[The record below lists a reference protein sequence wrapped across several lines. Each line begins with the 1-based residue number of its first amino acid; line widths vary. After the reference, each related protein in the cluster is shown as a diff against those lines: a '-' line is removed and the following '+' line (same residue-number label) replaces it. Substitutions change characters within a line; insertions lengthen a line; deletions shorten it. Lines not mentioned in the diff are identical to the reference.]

1 MVLDQLLDLQEKC
14 PLNDQEC
21 PVFGEVRR
29 LREECKRLQE
39 LTQVDTLTGLFN
51 FRYLM
56 VALEGEM
63 ERTRRTGLSTGLI
76 MSDLDHFK
84 RINDTHGHECGNEA
98 LQWIS
103 KIWHDKLRRID
114 MACRYGGEEFV
125 VILPGTGLPQA
136 IRAAERLRFA
146 LENSPVRLNG
156 KLVGLTASFGVDAYR
171 GRKKLTVETFIKQT
185 DHFLLEAKTR
195 GRNRVCYD
203 ENKLTEAVEG
213 LTFDEREALFATRRP
228 ER

>member
-1 MVLDQLLDLQEKC
+1 MDQLLDLQEKC
-14 PLNDQEC
+14 PSNNQEC
-21 PVFGEVRR
+21 PVFDEVRR

-56 VALEGEM
+56 MALEGEM
-63 ERTRRTGLSTGLI
+63 ERTRRTDLSTGLI

-98 LQWIS
+98 LQWIG
-103 KIWHDKLRRID
+103 KIWHEKLRRID

-146 LENSPVRLNG
+146 LENSPVKLNG
-156 KLVGLTASFGVDAYR
+156 KLVRLTASFGVDAYR
-171 GRKKLTVETFIKQT
+171 GRKKLTVETFIKKT
-185 DHFLLEAKTR
+185 DHFLLEAKAR

-203 ENKLTEAVEG
+203 ENKITVEMEG
-213 LTFDEREALFATRRP
+213 LTLDEREALFATRRP

>member
-1 MVLDQLLDLQEKC
+1 MDQLLDLQEKC
-14 PLNDQEC
+14 PSNNLEC
-21 PVFGEVRR
+21 PVFDEVRR

-39 LTQVDTLTGLFN
+39 LTQVDTLTELFN
-51 FRYLM
+51 FRYLKM
-56 VALEGEM
+56 ALEGEM

-98 LQWIS
+98 LQWIG
-103 KIWHDKLRRID
+103 KIWHGKLRRID

-125 VILPGTGLPQA
+125 IILPGTRLPQA
-136 IRAAERLRFA
+136 IQAAERLRSA
-146 LENSPVRLNG
+146 LESSPVKLNG
-156 KLVGLTASFGVDAYR
+156 KLVRLTASFGVDAYR

-185 DHFLLEAKTR
+185 DHFLLEAKAN

-203 ENKLTEAVEG
+203 ESKITAAMEG
-213 LTFDEREALFATRRP
+213 LTLDEREALFATRRP

>member
-1 MVLDQLLDLQEKC
+1 MDQLLDLQEKC
-14 PLNDQEC
+14 PSNNQEC
-21 PVFGEVRR
+21 PVFDEVRR

-63 ERTRRTGLSTGLI
+63 ERTRRTDLSTGLI

-156 KLVGLTASFGVDAYR
+156 KLVRLTASFGVDAYR

-185 DHFLLEAKTR
+185 DHFLLEAKAR

-203 ENKLTEAVEG
+203 ENKITVEMEG
-213 LTFDEREALFATRRP
+213 LTLDEREALFATRRP

>member
-1 MVLDQLLDLQEKC
+1 MDQLLDLQEKC
-14 PLNDQEC
+14 PSNNQEC
-21 PVFGEVRR
+21 PVFDEVRR

-56 VALEGEM
+56 IALEGEM

-76 MSDLDHFK
+76 MGDLDHFK

-98 LQWIS
+98 LQWIG
-103 KIWHDKLRRID
+103 KIWHEKLRRID

-125 VILPGTGLPQA
+125 VILPGTRLPQA

-146 LENSPVRLNG
+146 LENSPVKLNG
-156 KLVGLTASFGVDAYR
+156 KRVRLTASFGVDAYR
-171 GRKKLTVETFIKQT
+171 GRKKLAVETFIKKT
-185 DHFLLEAKTR
+185 DHFLLEAKAR

-203 ENKLTEAVEG
+203 ENKITVAMEG
-213 LTFDEREALFATRRP
+213 LTHDEREALFATRRP

>member
-1 MVLDQLLDLQEKC
+1 MDQLLDLQGKC
-14 PLNDQEC
+14 PSNNQEC
-21 PVFGEVRR
+21 PVFDEVRR

-56 VALEGEM
+56 MALEGEM

-98 LQWIS
+98 LQWIG
-103 KIWHDKLRRID
+103 KIWHEKLRRID

-125 VILPGTGLPQA
+125 VILPGTRLPQA

-146 LENSPVRLNG
+146 LESSPVKLNG
-156 KLVGLTASFGVDAYR
+156 KLVRLTASFGVDAYR

-185 DHFLLEAKTR
+185 DHFLLEAKAR

-203 ENKLTEAVEG
+203 ENKISVAMEG
-213 LTFDEREALFATRRP
+213 LTPDEREALFATRRP

>member
-1 MVLDQLLDLQEKC
+1 MDQLLDLQEKC
-14 PLNDQEC
+14 PSNNQEC
-21 PVFGEVRR
+21 PVFDEVRR

-98 LQWIS
+98 LQWIG

-125 VILPGTGLPQA
+125 VILPGTRLPQA
-136 IRAAERLRFA
+136 IRAAERLRLA
-146 LENSPVRLNG
+146 LENSPVKLNG
-156 KLVGLTASFGVDAYR
+156 KLVRLTASFGVDAYR
-171 GRKKLTVETFIKQT
+171 GRKKLNVETFIKQT
-185 DHFLLEAKTR
+185 DHFLLEAKAR

-203 ENKLTEAVEG
+203 ENKITVEMEG
-213 LTFDEREALFATRRP
+213 LTLDEREALFATRRP

>member
-1 MVLDQLLDLQEKC
+1 VLDQPLDLQEKC
-14 PLNDQEC
+14 PSHNQEC
-21 PVFGEVRR
+21 PVFDEVRH

-39 LTQVDTLTGLFN
+39 LTQMDTLTGLFN

-56 VALEGEM
+56 MALEGEM

-84 RINDTHGHECGNEA
+84 RINDTYGHECGNKA
-98 LQWIS
+98 LQWIGN
-103 KIWHDKLRRID
+103 IWHEKLRRID

-125 VILPGTGLPQA
+125 VILPGTRLPQA

-146 LENSPVRLNG
+146 LQSSPVKLNG
-156 KLVGLTASFGVDAYR
+156 KLVRLTASFGVDAYR

-185 DHFLLEAKTR
+185 DHFLLEAKAR

-203 ENKLTEAVEG
+203 ENKITVAMEG
-213 LTFDEREALFATRRP
+213 LTPDEREALFATRRP

>member
-1 MVLDQLLDLQEKC
+1 MDQLLDLQAKC
-14 PLNDQEC
+14 PSNNQEC
-21 PVFGEVRR
+21 PVFDEVRR

-98 LQWIS
+98 LQWIG
-103 KIWHDKLRRID
+103 KIWHEKLRRID

-125 VILPGTGLPQA
+125 VILPGTRLPQA

-146 LENSPVRLNG
+146 LENSPVKLNG
-156 KLVGLTASFGVDAYR
+156 KLVRLTASFGVDAYR
-171 GRKKLTVETFIKQT
+171 GRKKLTVETFIKKT
-185 DHFLLEAKTR
+185 DHFLLEAKAG

-203 ENKLTEAVEG
+203 ENKLTVAVEG
-213 LTFDEREALFATRRP
+213 LTLDEREALFATRRP

>member
-1 MVLDQLLDLQEKC
+1 VLDQPLDLQEKC
-14 PLNDQEC
+14 PSHNQEC
-21 PVFGEVRR
+21 PVFDEVRH

-56 VALEGEM
+56 MALEGEM

-84 RINDTHGHECGNEA
+84 RINDTYGHECGNKA
-98 LQWIS
+98 LQWIGN
-103 KIWHDKLRRID
+103 IWHEKLRRID

-125 VILPGTGLPQA
+125 VILPGTRLPQA

-146 LENSPVRLNG
+146 LQSSPVKLNG
-156 KLVGLTASFGVDAYR
+156 KLVRLTASFGVDAYR

-185 DHFLLEAKTR
+185 DHFLFEAKAR

-203 ENKLTEAVEG
+203 ENKITVAMEG
-213 LTFDEREALFATRRP
+213 LTPDEREALFATRRP

>member
-1 MVLDQLLDLQEKC
+1 VLDQPLDLQEKC
-14 PLNDQEC
+14 PSNNQEC
-21 PVFGEVRR
+21 PVFDEVRH

-56 VALEGEM
+56 MALEGEM

-84 RINDTHGHECGNEA
+84 RINDTYGHECGNKA
-98 LQWIS
+98 LQWIGN
-103 KIWHDKLRRID
+103 IWHEKLRRID

-125 VILPGTGLPQA
+125 VILPGTRLPQA

-146 LENSPVRLNG
+146 LQSSPVKLNG
-156 KLVGLTASFGVDAYR
+156 KLVRLTASFGVDAYR

-185 DHFLLEAKTR
+185 DHFLLEAKAR

-203 ENKLTEAVEG
+203 ENKITVAMEG
-213 LTFDEREALFATRRP
+213 LTPDEREALFATRRP

>member
-1 MVLDQLLDLQEKC
+1 MDQLLDLQEKC
-14 PLNDQEC
+14 PSNNLEC
-21 PVFGEVRR
+21 PVFDEVRR

-98 LQWIS
+98 LQWIG
-103 KIWHDKLRRID
+103 KIWHEKLRRID

-125 VILPGTGLPQA
+125 IILPGTRLPQA

-146 LENSPVRLNG
+146 LENSPVKLNG
-156 KLVGLTASFGVDAYR
+156 KLVRLTASFGVDAYR
-171 GRKKLTVETFIKQT
+171 GRKKLTVETFIKKT
-185 DHFLLEAKTR
+185 DHFLLEAKAR

-203 ENKLTEAVEG
+203 ENKLTVAVEG
-213 LTFDEREALFATRRP
+213 LTLDEREALFATRRP

>member
-1 MVLDQLLDLQEKC
+1 LDQLLDLQGKC
-14 PLNDQEC
+14 PSTNQEC
-21 PVFGEVRR
+21 PVFDEVRR

-63 ERTRRTGLSTGLI
+63 ERTRRTDLSTGLI

-98 LQWIS
+98 LQWIG
-103 KIWHDKLRRID
+103 KIWHEKLRRID

-125 VILPGTGLPQA
+125 VILPGTRLPQA

-146 LENSPVRLNG
+146 LENSPVKLNG
-156 KLVGLTASFGVDAYR
+156 KLVRLTASFGVDAYR
-171 GRKKLTVETFIKQT
+171 GRKKLTVETFIKQA
-185 DHFLLEAKTR
+185 DHFLLEAKAR

-213 LTFDEREALFATRRP
+213 LTLDEREALFATRRP

>member
-1 MVLDQLLDLQEKC
+1 MDQLLDLQGKC
-14 PLNDQEC
+14 PSNNQEC
-21 PVFGEVRR
+21 PVFDEVRR

-98 LQWIS
+98 LQWLG
-103 KIWHDKLRRID
+103 KIWHEELRRID

-125 VILPGTGLPQA
+125 VILPGTRLPQA

-146 LENSPVRLNG
+146 LESSPVKLNG
-156 KLVGLTASFGVDAYR
+156 KLVRLTASFGVDAYR
-171 GRKKLTVETFIKQT
+171 GSKKLTVETFIKQT
-185 DHFLLEAKTR
+185 DHFLLEAKAR

-203 ENKLTEAVEG
+203 ENKITVAMEG
-213 LTFDEREALFATRRP
+213 LTLDEREALFATRRP

>member
-1 MVLDQLLDLQEKC
+1 VLDQPLDLQEKC
-14 PLNDQEC
+14 PSHNQEC
-21 PVFGEVRR
+21 PVFDEVRH

-39 LTQVDTLTGLFN
+39 LTQMDTLTGLFN

-56 VALEGEM
+56 MALEGEM

-84 RINDTHGHECGNEA
+84 RINDTYGHECGNKA
-98 LQWIS
+98 LQWIGN
-103 KIWHDKLRRID
+103 IWHEKLRRID

-125 VILPGTGLPQA
+125 VILPGTRLPQA

-146 LENSPVRLNG
+146 LQSSPVKLNG
-156 KLVGLTASFGVDAYR
+156 KLVRLTASFGVDAYR

-185 DHFLLEAKTR
+185 DHFLLEAKAR

-203 ENKLTEAVEG
+203 DNKITVAMEG
-213 LTFDEREALFATRRP
+213 LTPDEREALFATRRP

>member
-1 MVLDQLLDLQEKC
+1 MDQLIDLQEKC
-14 PLNDQEC
+14 PSTKLEC
-21 PVFGEVRR
+21 PVFDEVRR

-56 VALEGEM
+56 MALEGEM

-84 RINDTHGHECGNEA
+84 RINDTHGHECGNKA
-98 LQWIS
+98 LQWIG
-103 KIWHDKLRRID
+103 KIWHEKLRRID

-125 VILPGTGLPQA
+125 VILPGTRLPQA

-146 LENSPVRLNG
+146 LENSPVKLNG
-156 KLVGLTASFGVDAYR
+156 KLVRLTASFGVDAYI

-185 DHFLLEAKTR
+185 DHFLLESKAR

-203 ENKLTEAVEG
+203 ENKITVAMEG
-213 LTFDEREALFATRRP
+213 LTHDEREALFAARRP

>member
-1 MVLDQLLDLQEKC
+1 VLDQPLDLQEKC
-14 PLNDQEC
+14 PSHNQEC
-21 PVFGEVRR
+21 PVFDEVRH

-56 VALEGEM
+56 MALEGEM

-84 RINDTHGHECGNEA
+84 RINDTYGHECGNKA
-98 LQWIS
+98 LQWIGN
-103 KIWHDKLRRID
+103 IWHEKLRRID

-125 VILPGTGLPQA
+125 VILPGTRLPQA

-146 LENSPVRLNG
+146 LQSSPVKLNG
-156 KLVGLTASFGVDAYR
+156 KLVRLTASFGVDAYR

-185 DHFLLEAKTR
+185 DHFLLEAKAR

-203 ENKLTEAVEG
+203 ENKITVAMEG
-213 LTFDEREALFATRRP
+213 LTPDEREALFATRRP

>member
-1 MVLDQLLDLQEKC
+1 VLDQPLDLQEKC
-14 PLNDQEC
+14 PSHNQEC
-21 PVFGEVRR
+21 PVFDEVRH

-56 VALEGEM
+56 MALEGEM

-84 RINDTHGHECGNEA
+84 RINDTYGHECGNKA
-98 LQWIS
+98 LQWIGN
-103 KIWHDKLRRID
+103 IWHEKLRRID

-125 VILPGTGLPQA
+125 VILPGTRLPQA

-146 LENSPVRLNG
+146 LQSSPVKLNG
-156 KLVGLTASFGVDAYR
+156 KLVRLTASFGVDAYR

-185 DHFLLEAKTR
+185 DHFLLEAKAR

-203 ENKLTEAVEG
+203 DNKITVAMEG
-213 LTFDEREALFATRRP
+213 LTPDEREALFATRRP

>member
-1 MVLDQLLDLQEKC
+1 
-14 PLNDQEC
+14 
-21 PVFGEVRR
+21 
-29 LREECKRLQE
+29 
-39 LTQVDTLTGLFN
+39 
-51 FRYLM
+51 
-56 VALEGEM
+56 
-63 ERTRRTGLSTGLI
+63 
-76 MSDLDHFK
+76 
-84 RINDTHGHECGNEA
+84 
-98 LQWIS
+98 
-103 KIWHDKLRRID
+103 

-156 KLVGLTASFGVDAYR
+156 KLVRLTASFGVDAYR
-171 GRKKLTVETFIKQT
+171 GRKKLTVETFIKQA
-185 DHFLLEAKTR
+185 DHFLLEAKAR

-213 LTFDEREALFATRRP
+213 LTLDEREALFATRRP

>member
-1 MVLDQLLDLQEKC
+1 MDQLLDLQEKC
-14 PLNDQEC
+14 PSNNQAC
-21 PVFGEVRR
+21 QVFDEVRR

-56 VALEGEM
+56 MALEGEM

-84 RINDTHGHECGNEA
+84 RINDTHGHECGNKA
-98 LQWIS
+98 LQWIG
-103 KIWHDKLRRID
+103 KIWQEKLRRID

-125 VILPGTGLPQA
+125 VILPGTSLPQA

-146 LENSPVRLNG
+146 LENSPVKLNG
-156 KLVGLTASFGVDAYR
+156 KLVRLTASFGVDAYR

-185 DHFLLEAKTR
+185 DHFLLEAKAR
-195 GRNRVCYD
+195 GRNRVYYD
-203 ENKLTEAVEG
+203 ENKITAAMEG
-213 LTFDEREALFATRRP
+213 LTLDEREALFATRRP

>member
-1 MVLDQLLDLQEKC
+1 MDQLLDLQEKC

-21 PVFGEVRR
+21 PVFDEVRR

-84 RINDTHGHECGNEA
+84 RINDTHGHECGNKA
-98 LQWIS
+98 LQWIG
-103 KIWHDKLRRID
+103 KTWHGKLRRID

-125 VILPGTGLPQA
+125 VILPGTRLPQA
-136 IRAAERLRFA
+136 IQAAERLRFA
-146 LENSPVRLNG
+146 LENSPVKLNG
-156 KLVGLTASFGVDAYR
+156 KLVRLTASFGVDAYR

-185 DHFLLEAKTR
+185 DHFLLEAKAR

-203 ENKLTEAVEG
+203 ENKITVEVEG
-213 LTFDEREALFATRRP
+213 LTLDEREALFATRRP

>member
-1 MVLDQLLDLQEKC
+1 VLDQLLDSQEKC
-14 PLNDQEC
+14 PSTNQVC
-21 PVFGEVRR
+21 PVFDEVRH

-56 VALEGEM
+56 MALEGEM

-76 MSDLDHFK
+76 MSDVDHFK
-84 RINDTHGHECGNEA
+84 RINDTHGHESGNKA
-98 LQWIS
+98 LQWIG
-103 KIWHDKLRRID
+103 KVWHEKLRRID

-125 VILPGTGLPQA
+125 VILPGTRLPQA

-146 LENSPVRLNG
+146 LENSPLRLNG
-156 KLVGLTASFGVDAYR
+156 KPVRLTASFGVDAYR
-171 GRKKLTVETFIKQT
+171 GRKKLTVEAFVKQT
-185 DHFLLEAKTR
+185 DHFLLEAKAK

-203 ENKLTEAVEG
+203 ENKITLAIEG
-213 LTFDEREALFATRRP
+213 LTPDERHALFATRRP
-228 ER
+228 EK

>member
-1 MVLDQLLDLQEKC
+1 MLDQLLDLQGKC
-14 PLNDQEC
+14 PSNNQEC
-21 PVFGEVRR
+21 PVFDEVRR

-63 ERTRRTGLSTGLI
+63 ERTRRTDLSTGLI

-98 LQWIS
+98 LQWIG
-103 KIWHDKLRRID
+103 KIWHEKLRRID

-156 KLVGLTASFGVDAYR
+156 KLVRLTASFGVDAYR

-185 DHFLLEAKTR
+185 DHFLLEAKAR

-213 LTFDEREALFATRRP
+213 LTLDEREALFATRRP

>member
-1 MVLDQLLDLQEKC
+1 VLDQLLDLQEKC
-14 PLNDQEC
+14 PSNNQEC
-21 PVFGEVRR
+21 QVFDEVRR
-29 LREECKRLQE
+29 LREECERLQE
-39 LTQVDTLTGLFN
+39 LTQADTLTGLFN

-56 VALEGEM
+56 MALEGEM

-84 RINDTHGHECGNEA
+84 RINDTHGHECGNKA
-98 LQWIS
+98 LQWIG
-103 KIWHDKLRRID
+103 KIWQEKLRRID

-125 VILPGTGLPQA
+125 VILPGTRLPQA

-146 LENSPVRLNG
+146 LENSPVKLNG
-156 KLVGLTASFGVDAYR
+156 KLVRLTASFGVDAYR

-185 DHFLLEAKTR
+185 DHFLLEAKAR
-195 GRNRVCYD
+195 GRNRVYYD
-203 ENKLTEAVEG
+203 ENKITAAMEG
-213 LTFDEREALFATRRP
+213 LTLDEREALFATRRP

>member
-1 MVLDQLLDLQEKC
+1 MDQLLDLQGKC
-14 PLNDQEC
+14 PSNNQEC
-21 PVFGEVRR
+21 PVFDEVRR

-98 LQWIS
+98 LQWIG
-103 KIWHDKLRRID
+103 KIWHGKLRRID

-125 VILPGTGLPQA
+125 IILPGTRLPQA
-136 IRAAERLRFA
+136 IQAAERLRSA
-146 LENSPVRLNG
+146 LESSPVKLNG
-156 KLVGLTASFGVDAYR
+156 KLVRLTASFGVDAYR

-185 DHFLLEAKTR
+185 DHFLLEAKAN

-203 ENKLTEAVEG
+203 ESKITAAMEG
-213 LTFDEREALFATRRP
+213 LTLDEREALFATRRP

>member
-1 MVLDQLLDLQEKC
+1 MDQLLDLQEKC
-14 PLNDQEC
+14 PSNNQEC
-21 PVFGEVRR
+21 QVFDEVRR
-29 LREECKRLQE
+29 LMEECKRLQE

-56 VALEGEM
+56 MALEGEM

-84 RINDTHGHECGNEA
+84 RINDTHGHECGNKA
-98 LQWIS
+98 LQWIG
-103 KIWHDKLRRID
+103 KIWQEKLRRID

-125 VILPGTGLPQA
+125 VILPGTRLPQA

-146 LENSPVRLNG
+146 LENSPVKLNG
-156 KLVGLTASFGVDAYR
+156 KLVRLTASFGVDAYR
-171 GRKKLTVETFIKQT
+171 GRKKLPVEAFIKQT
-185 DHFLLEAKTR
+185 DHFLLEAKAR

-203 ENKLTEAVEG
+203 ENKMTVAMEG
-213 LTFDEREALFATRRP
+213 LTLDEREALFATRRP